1 VTLNT
6 KSPHIASA
14 YADFFYAFSPHLAA
28 RLLSFHGGNFQKG
41 DQSMHISEGILTG
54 PSFWATTVAGAAV
67 MAWGVREMKRFS
79 KEQPERKPLL
89 GMAGAFIFLVSLIPI
104 PAYMGTCSHPCGTP
118 LAGILLGPGIGA
130 ALSGLSLLLQALLFA
145 HGGFATLGAN
155 ILSLGLGGAA
165 GGWLIFK
172 LGRKAGLP
180 LLVAA
185 GLAGLLGDLL
195 TYLISGSLLGGHLA
209 FFAPQPQY
217 SFTGYLAIII
227 AAYLPVQLPIALGE
241 MVVTGIAVRAIGRQR
256 PEVLEALRV
265 VARTTLA
272 TVLVLGMTVSLLS
285 LSSAAMAAENLP
297 ASPPATYTGM
307 DEKVNETMAESAG
320 AKVHDPYI
328 NLEAQGDL
336 WNALLLAGGGVA
348 GFIIGR
354 SWHLLF
360 GRSKDV
366 TSGPTPRPLP

>member
-1 VTLNT
+1 L
-6 KSPHIASA
+6 
-14 YADFFYAFSPHLAA
+14 
-28 RLLSFHGGNFQKG
+28 
-41 DQSMHISEGILTG
+41 HISEGILTG

-67 MAWGVREMKRFS
+67 MAWGVRDMKRFI
-79 KEQPERKPLL
+79 KDQPERKPLL

-165 GGWLIFK
+165 GGWLFFK
-172 LGRKAGLP
+172 LGRKMGLP
-180 LLVAA
+180 LLAAA
-185 GLAGLLGDLL
+185 GLAGLLGDIL
-195 TYLISGSLLGGHLA
+195 TYLISGSILGGHLA

-217 SFTGYLAIII
+217 SFAGYLAVIM

-241 MVVTGIAVRAIGRQR
+241 MAVTGIAVRSIGRQR

-265 VARTTLA
+265 ISGAAVAMVLLFGLTVGMSSLTSEALA
-272 TVLVLGMTVSLLS
+272 
-285 LSSAAMAAENLP
+285 SSSVPVAAAT
-297 ASPPATYTGM
+297 PPKAGKPGTYTGM
-307 DEKVNETMAESAG
+307 DEKVNEAMAEAAG
-320 AKVHDPYI
+320 AKPHDPYF
-328 NLEAQGDL
+328 NLEDKGDV
-336 WNALLLAGGGVA
+336 WNALLLAGGGIA

-360 GRSKDV
+360 GRTRDV
-366 TSGPTPRPLP
+366 TNDPQHPAS

>member
-1 VTLNT
+1 
-6 KSPHIASA
+6 
-14 YADFFYAFSPHLAA
+14 
-28 RLLSFHGGNFQKG
+28 
-41 DQSMHISEGILTG
+41 MHISEGILTG
-54 PSFWATTVAGAAV
+54 PSFWATTAAGAAV
-67 MAWGVREMKRFS
+67 MAWGVRDMKRFI

-165 GGWLIFK
+165 GGWLFFR
-172 LGRKAGLP
+172 LGRKMGLP
-180 LLVAA
+180 LLAAA
-185 GLAGLLGDLL
+185 GLAGLLGDIL
-195 TYLISGSLLGGHLA
+195 TYLISGSILGGHLA

-217 SFTGYLAIII
+217 TFSGYLAVIM

-241 MVVTGIAVRAIGRQR
+241 MAITGIAVRAIGRQR

-265 VARTTLA
+265 VPGATLA
-272 TVLVLGMTVSLLS
+272 MAFLLGLTACVLS
-285 LSSAAMAAENLP
+285 LPSEARASSAVPVPAES
-297 ASPPATYTGM
+297 SPNSAKPKAYTGM
-307 DEKVNETMAESAG
+307 DEKVNETMAGAAG
-320 AKVHDPYI
+320 AKAHAPYI
-328 NLEAQGDL
+328 NLEEKGDV
-336 WNALLLAGGGVA
+336 WNAMLLAGGGVA

-354 SWHLLF
+354 GWHLLF
-360 GRSKDV
+360 GRTNESS
-366 TSGPTPRPLP
+366 SGPTPPAS

>member
-1 VTLNT
+1 
-6 KSPHIASA
+6 
-14 YADFFYAFSPHLAA
+14 
-28 RLLSFHGGNFQKG
+28 
-41 DQSMHISEGILTG
+41 MHISEGILTG

-145 HGGFATLGAN
+145 HGGVATLGAN

-180 LLVAA
+180 LLAAA

-217 SFTGYLAIII
+217 SFAGYLAIIV

-241 MVVTGIAVRAIGRQR
+241 MVVTGIAVRSIGRQR

-265 VARTTLA
+265 VAKPKLA
-272 TVLVLGMTVSLLS
+272 MVLVLGMTVSLLS
-285 LSSAAMAAENLP
+285 LSSAAQATTTATGNFP
-297 ASPPATYTGM
+297 ASQPGTYTGM
-307 DEKVNETMAESAG
+307 DEKVNEAMAEAAG
-320 AKVHDPYI
+320 AQAHAPYI
-328 NLEAQGDL
+328 NLEEQGDL

-366 TSGPTPRPLP
+366 TSGPQP

>member
-1 VTLNT
+1 
-6 KSPHIASA
+6 
-14 YADFFYAFSPHLAA
+14 
-28 RLLSFHGGNFQKG
+28 
-41 DQSMHISEGILTG
+41 MHISEGILTG

-67 MAWGVREMKRFS
+67 MTWGVRDMKRFI

-155 ILSLGLGGAA
+155 ILSLGLGGAV
-165 GGWLIFK
+165 GGWLFFK
-172 LGRKAGLP
+172 LGRRLGLP
-180 LLVAA
+180 LLAAA
-185 GLAGLLGDLL
+185 GLAGLMGDIL
-195 TYLISGSLLGGHLA
+195 TYLISGSILGGHLA

-217 SFTGYLAIII
+217 SFAGYLTVIM

-241 MVVTGIAVRAIGRQR
+241 MVVTGIAVRSIGRQR

-265 VARTTLA
+265 VSRAALA
-272 TVLVLGMTVSLLS
+272 MALLLAMTVSMLS
-285 LSSAAMAAENLP
+285 LTSEARASSTIPVTVEG
-297 ASPPATYTGM
+297 SPKGGKPGAYTGM
-307 DEKVNETMAESAG
+307 DEKVNEVMAEAAG
-320 AKVHDPYI
+320 AKPHDPYI
-328 NLEAQGDL
+328 NLEDKGDV
-336 WNALLLAGGGVA
+336 WNALLLAGGGLA

-354 SWHLLF
+354 GWHLLF
-360 GRSKDV
+360 GRAKDV
-366 TSGPTPRPLP
+366 TIGPTHPAS

>member
-1 VTLNT
+1 
-6 KSPHIASA
+6 
-14 YADFFYAFSPHLAA
+14 
-28 RLLSFHGGNFQKG
+28 
-41 DQSMHISEGILTG
+41 MHISEGILTG
-54 PSFWATTVAGAAV
+54 PSFWATTAAGAAV
-67 MAWGVREMKRFS
+67 MAWGVAAMKRFVR
-79 KEQPERKPLL
+79 EQPERKPLL

-155 ILSLGLGGAA
+155 ILSLGLGGAV
-165 GGWLIFK
+165 GGWLTFK
-172 LGRKAGLP
+172 LGRKLGLP
-180 LLVAA
+180 LLAAA

-217 SFTGYLAIII
+217 SFSGYLAIIL

-265 VARTTLA
+265 VRRTTLA

-285 LSSAAMAAENLP
+285 LASPLSAAEN
-297 ASPPATYTGM
+297 PPTGQPEIYTGM
-307 DEKVNETMAESAG
+307 DEKVNETMAAAAG
-320 AKVHDPYI
+320 AQAHAPYI
-328 NLEAQGDL
+328 DLEEQGDL
-336 WNALLLAGGGVA
+336 WNALLLAGGGLA

-360 GRSKDV
+360 DRSKDV
-366 TSGPTPRPLP
+366 TKGPRP

>member
-1 VTLNT
+1 
-6 KSPHIASA
+6 
-14 YADFFYAFSPHLAA
+14 
-28 RLLSFHGGNFQKG
+28 
-41 DQSMHISEGILTG
+41 MHISEGILTG

-67 MAWGVREMKRFS
+67 MAWGVSDMKRFI
-79 KEQPERKPLL
+79 KEQPERKPIL

-165 GGWLIFK
+165 GGWLFFR
-172 LGRKAGLP
+172 LGRKLGLP
-180 LLVAA
+180 LLASA
-185 GLAGLLGDLL
+185 GLAGLLGDIL

-217 SFTGYLAIII
+217 SFAGYLAVIM

-241 MVVTGIAVRAIGRQR
+241 MVVTGIAVRSIGRQR

-265 VARTTLA
+265 VSRAALA
-272 TVLVLGMTVSLLS
+272 VALLLGMTTGISG
-285 LSSAAMAAENLP
+285 LSSEAMASSTAPAAEKGNP
-297 ASPPATYTGM
+297 NGGKPGAYTGM
-307 DEKVNETMAESAG
+307 DEKVNEALAVAAG
-320 AKVHDPYI
+320 AKPHDPYI
-328 NLEAQGDL
+328 NLENKGDV
-336 WNALLLAGGGVA
+336 WNAMLLAGGGVA

-354 SWHLLF
+354 GWHLLF
-360 GRSKDV
+360 GRARDV
-366 TSGPTPRPLP
+366 TIDPPPPAS

>member
-1 VTLNT
+1 
-6 KSPHIASA
+6 
-14 YADFFYAFSPHLAA
+14 
-28 RLLSFHGGNFQKG
+28 
-41 DQSMHISEGILTG
+41 MHISEGILTG

-67 MAWGVREMKRFS
+67 MAWGVAAMKRFV

-155 ILSLGLGGAA
+155 ILSLGLGGAG
-165 GGWLIFK
+165 GGWLTFK
-172 LGRKAGLP
+172 LGRKLGLP
-180 LLVAA
+180 LLAAA
-185 GLAGLLGDLL
+185 GLAGLFGDLL

-217 SFTGYLAIII
+217 SFSGYLAIIM

-265 VARTTLA
+265 VRRTTLA
-272 TVLVLGMTVSLLS
+272 TVLVLGMMVGLLS
-285 LSSAAMAAENLP
+285 LSSPALAAP
-297 ASPPATYTGM
+297 GQPGTYTGM
-307 DEKVNETMAESAG
+307 DEKVNESMAAAAG
-320 AKVHDPYI
+320 AQAHDPYI
-328 NLEAQGDL
+328 NLEEQGDL
-336 WNALLLAGGGVA
+336 WNALLLAGGGLA

-360 GRSKDV
+360 GRSNDVPKD
-366 TSGPTPRPLP
+366 PQP

>member
-1 VTLNT
+1 
-6 KSPHIASA
+6 
-14 YADFFYAFSPHLAA
+14 
-28 RLLSFHGGNFQKG
+28 
-41 DQSMHISEGILTG
+41 MHISEGILTG

-67 MAWGVREMKRFS
+67 MAWGVADMKRFI

-130 ALSGLSLLLQALLFA
+130 ALAGLSLLLQALLFA

-155 ILSLGLGGAA
+155 ILSLGLGGAV

-172 LGRKAGLP
+172 LGRKLGLP
-180 LLVAA
+180 LLAAA
-185 GLAGLLGDLL
+185 GLSGLLGDIL

-217 SFTGYLAIII
+217 SFAGYLAIIM

-241 MVVTGIAVRAIGRQR
+241 MVVTGVAVRSIGRQR

-265 VARTTLA
+265 VTKATLA
-272 TVLVLGMTVSLLS
+272 MVLVLGMTVSLLS
-285 LSSAAMAAENLP
+285 LSSPAQAATGKP
-297 ASPPATYTGM
+297 GTYTGM
-307 DEKVNETMAESAG
+307 DEKVNEAMAESAG
-320 AKVHDPYI
+320 AKVHAPYI
-328 NLEAQGDL
+328 DLEEKGDL

-360 GRSKDV
+360 GRPRDA
-366 TSGPTPRPLP
+366 SGPTPPRPQP

>member
-1 VTLNT
+1 
-6 KSPHIASA
+6 
-14 YADFFYAFSPHLAA
+14 
-28 RLLSFHGGNFQKG
+28 
-41 DQSMHISEGILTG
+41 MHISEGILTG

-67 MAWGVREMKRFS
+67 MAWGVRDMKRFI

-165 GGWLIFK
+165 GGWLFFK
-172 LGRKAGLP
+172 LGRKMGLP
-180 LLVAA
+180 LLAAA
-185 GLAGLLGDLL
+185 GLGGLMGDIL
-195 TYLISGSLLGGHLA
+195 TYLISGSILGGHLA

-217 SFTGYLAIII
+217 SFAGYLTAIM

-241 MVVTGIAVRAIGRQR
+241 MAVTGIAVRSIGRQR
-256 PEVLEALRV
+256 PEVLAAMRV
-265 VARTTLA
+265 VSGS
-272 TVLVLGMTVSLLS
+272 VL
-285 LSSAAMAAENLP
+285 AMALLLGVAVGMSSLAPEARASASAP
-297 ASPPATYTGM
+297 AAGEGGIKGGKPVTYTGM
-307 DEKVNETMAESAG
+307 DEKVNEAMAEAAG
-320 AKVHDPYI
+320 VKPRDPYF
-328 NLEAQGDL
+328 NLEDKGDV
-336 WNALLLAGGGVA
+336 WNAILLAGGGIA

-360 GRSKDV
+360 GR
-366 TSGPTPRPLP
+366 TREATPGPKHPVS

>member
-1 VTLNT
+1 
-6 KSPHIASA
+6 
-14 YADFFYAFSPHLAA
+14 
-28 RLLSFHGGNFQKG
+28 
-41 DQSMHISEGILTG
+41 MHISEGILTG

-67 MAWGVREMKRFS
+67 MTWGVAAMKRFVR
-79 KEQPERKPLL
+79 EQPERKPLL

-155 ILSLGLGGAA
+155 ILSLGLGGAV
-165 GGWLIFK
+165 GGWLIFQ

-180 LLVAA
+180 LLAAA
-185 GLAGLLGDLL
+185 GLAGLLGDLF

-217 SFTGYLAIII
+217 SFSGYLAIIM

-265 VARTTLA
+265 VAKGTLA

-285 LSSAAMAAENLP
+285 LASEVTAAENPP
-297 ASPPATYTGM
+297 ASSPGTYTGM
-307 DEKVNETMAESAG
+307 DEKVNETMAAAAG
-320 AKVHDPYI
+320 AQAHAPFID
-328 NLEAQGDL
+328 LEAEGDL
-336 WNALLLAGGGVA
+336 WNALLLTGGGVA

-366 TSGPTPRPLP
+366 TKGPQP

>member
-1 VTLNT
+1 
-6 KSPHIASA
+6 
-14 YADFFYAFSPHLAA
+14 
-28 RLLSFHGGNFQKG
+28 
-41 DQSMHISEGILTG
+41 MHISEGILTG

-67 MAWGVREMKRFS
+67 MTWGVTAMKRFV

-155 ILSLGLGGAA
+155 ILALGLGGAV

-172 LGRKAGLP
+172 LGRKLGLP
-180 LLVAA
+180 LLAAA
-185 GLAGLLGDLL
+185 GLAGLVGDLL

-217 SFTGYLAIII
+217 SFAGYLAIIM

-265 VARTTLA
+265 VSRATLT
-272 TVLVLGMTVSLLS
+272 TVLVLGITVSLLS
-285 LSSAAMAAENLP
+285 LTSPLAAAGP
-297 ASPPATYTGM
+297 PPAGQPGIYTGM
-307 DEKVNETMAESAG
+307 DEKVNAAMAESAG
-320 AKVHDPYI
+320 AKAHDPYI
-328 NLEAQGDL
+328 NLEEQGDL
-336 WNALLLAGGGVA
+336 WNALLLVGGGVA

-354 SWHLLF
+354 GWHLLF
-360 GRSKDV
+360 GRSKDG
-366 TSGPTPRPLP
+366 TNGLPP

>member
-1 VTLNT
+1 
-6 KSPHIASA
+6 
-14 YADFFYAFSPHLAA
+14 
-28 RLLSFHGGNFQKG
+28 
-41 DQSMHISEGILTG
+41 MHISEGILTG

-67 MAWGVREMKRFS
+67 MAWGVREMKRFVQ
-79 KEQPERKPLL
+79 EQPERKPLL

-172 LGRKAGLP
+172 LGRKLGLP
-180 LLVAA
+180 LLAAA

-217 SFTGYLAIII
+217 SFSGYLTVIM

-241 MVVTGIAVRAIGRQR
+241 MVVTGIAVRSIGRQR

-265 VARTTLA
+265 VPRTTLA
-272 TVLVLGMTVSLLS
+272 MVLVLGMTIGLLS
-285 LSSAAMAAENLP
+285 LSSAAQATATLPAATAGNLP
-297 ASPPATYTGM
+297 AGQSGTYTGM

-320 AKVHDPYI
+320 AKAHDPYI
-328 NLEAQGDL
+328 NLEEQGDL
-336 WNALLLAGGGVA
+336 WNALLLAGGGLA

-360 GRSKDV
+360 ARPKE
-366 TSGPTPRPLP
+366 TPHALPPGS